1 MGLSCKRY
9 FLKIKKLFVIRK
21 GVIIKNIKIYIQI
34 EYKLEI
40 EYLNEK

>member
-1 MGLSCKRY
+1 MGLSCKRH

-21 GVIIKNIKIYIQI
+21 GIIIKNIKINIQI

-40 EYLNEK
+40 EYLN